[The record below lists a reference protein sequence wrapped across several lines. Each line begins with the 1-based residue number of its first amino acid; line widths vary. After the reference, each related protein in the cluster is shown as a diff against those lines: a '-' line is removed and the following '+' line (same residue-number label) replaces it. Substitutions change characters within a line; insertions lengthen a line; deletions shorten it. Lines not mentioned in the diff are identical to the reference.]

1 MKMTS
6 TYQFATAFTH
16 SPNKLLNAVAS
27 QVSVKNLFLRNFCID
42 FGSEHFVCA
51 LQSYPPFADF
61 EREKFIFT
69 PDLLCRLSFREIVK
83 FVLN

>member
-27 QVSVKNLFLRNFCID
+27 QVSVKNLFCEI
-42 FGSEHFVCA
+42 FVLILVQNILCV
-51 LQSYPPFADF
+51 LFKVIRRLPIS
-61 EREKFIFT
+61 REKS
-69 PDLLCRLSFREIVK
+69 SFLHLIYDAD
-83 FVLN
+83 